1 MCCSSLCCCCVKD
14 KYVDN
19 YEDLL
24 HKGRRSCTDCSFL
37 VLFLIFCG
45 GLGCVAWYGLEHG
58 DPYRII
64 FGSDSFGNTCG
75 RNNRP
80 IWIRSNK
87 SRPREQFEFSGQN
100 MTDRKYMFPLNAFN
114 AFDSIWACVHRCPEA
129 AITSYDAIRTEALDF
144 GNSLCVSPD
153 SALNLSEENPRFG
166 VCPKLPVLKN
176 TNILNRC
183 VPEDLK
189 NLGKELFKKV
199 LEIDLIR
206 GYLHDLIDASPYL
219 LQMCLLALVLALFS
233 VALLR
238 FFASLII
245 HFVYLA
251 VVVLAVGFSG
261 SVWYAFWRAYNSSVR
276 EKHVNDTTE
285 VPVSMTTR
293 PSSHPENLATAV
305 LFKDVD
311 FEKLL
316 DFENTTSLAML
327 AMGLGATV
335 ISVLVVALVWCVIPR
350 GKKMVRLF
358 NGASLALSAM
368 PSLLLQPLLNAVLI
382 LMVAV
387 YSLSVILVLFTAG
400 DMVSRRISNGNGSG
414 DSILIIETNM
424 TRTTKLMMLY
434 QLVGFVW
441 VTEFFMACQRL
452 FIAGAVS
459 MYYFD
464 VLSTSRRFA
473 SQEPRSPL
481 RCSLYNLLRYHLG
494 SAALGA
500 FIITLVRL
508 PRYVILWTLAKMRA
522 VDNAV
527 LKKILYLFVLT
538 LECIEKCLQY
548 INYNVFTVISYSGFS
563 FCPAAKMAVNHLL
576 DNAVDIGAMNTIGGL
591 VLFLTKCLVA
601 GTTTLCTF
609 FWMEKIWSTL
619 SHPWFPLVIMF
630 ICSYQIANCFLS
642 VYEMAIDTI
651 MLCCAEELVLLRD
664 NPEMAQQFRD
674 YMDGTTEVSQR
685 SVRLIATAPLEEE
698 YPLNP
703 IGEHQRVEK

>member
-24 HKGRRSCTDCSFL
+24 H
-37 VLFLIFCG
+37 
-45 GLGCVAWYGLEHG
+45 GCVAWYGLEHG

-189 NLGKELFKKV
+189 NLV
-199 LEIDLIR
+199 
-206 GYLHDLIDASPYL
+206 
-219 LQMCLLALVLALFS
+219 LALFSVALLRFFASLIIHFVYLAVVVLAVVLALFS

-335 ISVLVVALVWCVIPR
+335 IS
-350 GKKMVRLF
+350 
-358 NGASLALSAM
+358 ALSAM

-508 PRYVILWTLAKMRA
+508 PRY
-522 VDNAV
+522 
-527 LKKILYLFVLT
+527 
-538 LECIEKCLQY
+538 Y

-664 NPEMAQQFRD
+664 NPEMAQQFR
-674 YMDGTTEVSQR
+674 V
-685 SVRLIATAPLEEE
+685 IF
-698 YPLNP
+698 
-703 IGEHQRVEK
+703 